1 MKVLMMTLMYL
12 SLVIIH
18 QVGARVVPMTHVK
31 TFNSMHRLASF
42 AFIPPTAEESLGETV
57 RFFQNSCIILYY
69 FFTFFFV
76 CSNSQFVPPACVLS
90 ISLWCGS
97 FFTSLHSF
105 RSCSYITAYISHVG
119 RND

>member
-69 FFTFFFV
+69 FFTFFFCMLKLTV
-76 CSNSQFVPPACVLS
+76 CTSCLCSFYFLVVWFFFYFS
-90 ISLWCGS
+90 S
-97 FFTSLHSF
+97 FFSFLFLYYSLHF
-105 RSCSYITAYISHVG
+105 TCG
-119 RND
+119 KE

>member
-69 FFTFFFV
+69 FFTFFFLYAQTHSFYLLLV
-76 CSNSQFVPPACVLS
+76 FFLFPCGVVLFLLLFILFVLVLYY
-90 ISLWCGS
+90 
-97 FFTSLHSF
+97 SLHF
-105 RSCSYITAYISHVG
+105 TCG
-119 RND
+119 KE